1 MVASST
7 TDIRSQALAC
17 RDAAR
22 QLAQLSASAKADLLD
37 AMAAAL
43 EADTDAILAANARDL
58 AAATEKGIGIAM
70 LDRLALSP
78 QRLAGIAAAL
88 REVAALPDPVG

>member
-7 TDIRSQALAC
+7 TDIRSHALAC

-58 AAATEKGIGIAM
+58 AAASAVTFGRA
-70 LDRLALSP
+70 S
-78 QRLAGIAAAL
+78 
-88 REVAALPDPVG
+88 